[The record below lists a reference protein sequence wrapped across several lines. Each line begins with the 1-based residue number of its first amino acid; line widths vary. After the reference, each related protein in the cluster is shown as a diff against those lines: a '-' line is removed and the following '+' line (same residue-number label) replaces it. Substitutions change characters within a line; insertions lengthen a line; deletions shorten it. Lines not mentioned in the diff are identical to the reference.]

1 MSSTRRPVSG
11 QTILITGAARGIG
24 AEAARQLARRGAR
37 VALAGLE
44 PEALAAVAR
53 ECGPQAM
60 WVETDVT
67 DTAALE
73 RAVAAVHER
82 LGGIDAVV
90 ANAGIG
96 SGGMVHLTDP
106 AAFERTVEINLLG
119 TWRTVRAT
127 LPDLL
132 ERRGYL
138 LVVASVAAILH
149 APSMAAYSASKA
161 GVEAFADSLRAE
173 IRHRGVHVGVAYF
186 SWIDTDMVRGGD
198 QHPAFSGMRE
208 RVRGPGG
215 RTYPVS
221 AAGEAV
227 VAGIERRSRI
237 VVVPGWVRG
246 LMAVRGLLPAIVDR
260 RAAPFM
266 PEIEATQRAAIDS
279 VGLRAASA
287 PVGPGG
293 EAAYRSA
300 ASDTGGATARSA
312 STPASG
318 ATAGSASTAGSAT
331 TTGSAAPASSGS
343 STSTA
348 PTETAAPGAPESR

>member
-1 MSSTRRPVSG
+1 MAPPRRPVSG
-11 QTILITGAARGIG
+11 QTILIRGAARGIG

-37 VALAGLE
+37 VALVGLE
-44 PEALAAVAR
+44 PEALAEVAR

-60 WVETDVT
+60 WMETDVT
-67 DTAALE
+67 DTGALE
-73 RAVAAVHER
+73 RAVDAVHER

-96 SGGMVHLTDP
+96 TGGLVHLMDP
-106 AAFERTVEINLLG
+106 DVFERTLEINLLG
-119 TWRTVRAT
+119 TWRTVRAA

-132 ERRGYL
+132 DRRGYA

-173 IRHRGVHVGVAYF
+173 IRHRGVGVGVAYF

-198 QHPAFSGMRE
+198 EHPAFTGLRSS
-208 RVRGPGG
+208 VRGPGG

-227 VAGIERRSRI
+227 VNGIERRSRI

-246 LMAVRGLLPAIVDR
+246 LMALRGLLPRIVDR

-266 PEIEATQRAAIDS
+266 PEIEARQQAAIDS
-279 VGLRAASA
+279 VGVTAASA

-293 EAAYRSA
+293 RAAARRGGAGGQAAAGAPDDGHAPARTPAGPDGA
-300 ASDTGGATARSA
+300 ASGTA
-312 STPASG
+312 ASG
-318 ATAGSASTAGSAT
+318 A
-331 TTGSAAPASSGS
+331 
-343 STSTA
+343 
-348 PTETAAPGAPESR
+348 PEPR